1 MKKITTFI
9 FLLILPVFLSAQM
22 EITCKSVER
31 VKQNVEIRFEAR
43 TTSKTLK
50 KCYKLVLSPYLYHK
64 SDTLWLQETAV
75 YGKIRYKR
83 ERQEAALNGNKEW
96 TLPAGQVMEGDTLF
110 YAATVPYRKWMRTA
124 SLNVKRRM
132 IGCNCDCYDG
142 DETLL
147 ANVPVYVPPVPVVA
161 ECVADPAKFKVK
173 ETRKLQDFDSTGIAL
188 FFPVS
193 ETALYPDRYGNQA
206 TLNRIARSIHKN
218 ENRKEVRLNRVEITG
233 FASPEGNTAFNHRLG
248 KGRAEALKTYLQKQ
262 MPELEAKDIRLFNG
276 GENWDGLRR
285 MVAESD
291 KVYKKEVLD
300 ILDRKTGDARK
311 TALRKLAGG
320 KPYRDMLKTFYPKLR
335 SACCVALY
343 YDLLSDAATDA
354 IQAANQS
361 IRAGKYAEALA
372 ELLKYETDERA
383 WNSIGVCYMMLE
395 DEEKAIV
402 WFEKALAA
410 GHSEA
415 SQNLEQIK

>member
-1 MKKITTFI
+1 MKKIATFI

-147 ANVPVYVPPVPVVA
+147 ANVPVYGSSGSRRRGMCGRPG
-161 ECVADPAKFKVK
+161 KIQSK
-173 ETRKLQDFDSTGIAL
+173 
-188 FFPVS
+188 
-193 ETALYPDRYGNQA
+193 GNPQ
-206 TLNRIARSIHKN
+206 TS
-218 ENRKEVRLNRVEITG
+218 
-233 FASPEGNTAFNHRLG
+233 
-248 KGRAEALKTYLQKQ
+248 
-262 MPELEAKDIRLFNG
+262 
-276 GENWDGLRR
+276 GLR
-285 MVAESD
+285 
-291 KVYKKEVLD
+291 
-300 ILDRKTGDARK
+300 
-311 TALRKLAGG
+311 
-320 KPYRDMLKTFYPKLR
+320 
-335 SACCVALY
+335 
-343 YDLLSDAATDA
+343 
-354 IQAANQS
+354 
-361 IRAGKYAEALA
+361 
-372 ELLKYETDERA
+372 
-383 WNSIGVCYMMLE
+383 
-395 DEEKAIV
+395 
-402 WFEKALAA
+402 
-410 GHSEA
+410 
-415 SQNLEQIK
+415 